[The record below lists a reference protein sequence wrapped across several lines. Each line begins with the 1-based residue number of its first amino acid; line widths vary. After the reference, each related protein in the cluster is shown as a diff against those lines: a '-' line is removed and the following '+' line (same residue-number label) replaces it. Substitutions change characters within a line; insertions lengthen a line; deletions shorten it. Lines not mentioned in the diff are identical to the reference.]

1 MEYAIF
7 PMKTI
12 ALSQGYKTSH
22 KAWDVTDGNTDKSWW
37 YAPCRVKVLAVFPYD
52 EEKESGFYNTVLF
65 GTCDEDGNE
74 AEVMCEDGVARVLT
88 FGCTHMDKDDFK
100 SMDYQV
106 GDKYA
111 SGTAC
116 YREGMTGLRPDLY
129 PSQGNHVHMDVGL
142 GWQYKKEKIDGGW
155 HLKDTML
162 SDDKTLIGNTFYKL
176 EGFNTDEDGTTLGY
190 TFTKVTSRT
199 VGGSGTVE
207 PTPTPTPT
215 PTPDTSEKIS
225 ITGYGL
231 YVNKLGLKIR
241 TEPNSSSES
250 LITVPVGKELKIRK
264 FLDGFQSDGYQ
275 WAATEYD
282 GNVGYSQIDTNGY
295 YTVVL
300 TDTSV
305 ISPSNGACI
314 VPKTLYLVA
323 SSKGANIRASIP
335 SGTATFVPAGS
346 KIKVEELIPGFQSD
360 GYQWVKASYNGTTGY
375 VQADVKNWHYF
386 KID

>member
-7 PMKTI
+7 PMKKMSI
-12 ALSQGYKTSH
+12 SQAYSTSH
-22 KAWDVTDGNTDKSWW
+22 KAWDCNGDGKGKDYW
-37 YAPCRVKVLAVFPYD
+37 YAPCRIKVLALFPR
-52 EEKESGFYNTVLF
+52 KTTGFYNTVLF
-65 GTCDEDGNE
+65 GTCDENRNE
-74 AEVMCEDGVARVLT
+74 AAVMCEDGVARVLT
-88 FGCTHMDKDDFK
+88 FGCTHIDTE
-100 SMDYQV
+100 DYDNFSYEV
-106 GDKYA
+106 NHVYEAGEP
-111 SGTAC
+111 C
-116 YREGMTGLRPDLY
+116 YREGFEGLSSDNDLH
-129 PSQGNHVHMDVGL
+129 GNHVHMDVGL

-155 HLKDTML
+155 HLNDTML
-162 SDDKTLIGNTFYKL
+162 SDTKTLIGNTFYKL
-176 EGFNTDEDGTTLGY
+176 EGFNDDSDVNTKGY
-190 TFTKVTSRT
+190 TFTTVTSRT
-199 VGGSGTVE
+199 VSGSGTVE

-215 PTPDTSEKIS
+215 PDTTEKIS

-314 VPKTLYLVA
+314 VPRTLYLIA

-335 SGTATFVPAGS
+335 SGKATFVSAGS

>member
-1 MEYAIF
+1 MEYAIY

-12 ALSQGYKTSH
+12 SISQRANGGYSH
-22 KAWDVTDGNTDKSWW
+22 VGLQAWDIVGTDTGIEPW
-37 YAPCRVKVLAVFPYD
+37 YAPCRVKVLAINPR
-52 EEKESGFYNTVLF
+52 SWMSNTVFF
-65 GTCDEDGNE
+65 GSCDENGNE
-74 AEVMCEDGVARVLT
+74 AKVMCEDGVARVLT
-88 FGCTHMDKDDFK
+88 FSCTHMEDEGL
-100 SMDYQV
+100 S
-106 GDKYA
+106 KYGIEVNKKFEA
-111 SGTAC
+111 GEAC
-116 YREGMTGLRPDLY
+116 YEEGKKGKADGY
-129 PSQGNHVHMDVGL
+129 HVHMEVAE
-142 GWQYKKEKIDGGW
+142 GWAY
-155 HLKDTML
+155 
-162 SDDKTLIGNTFYKL
+162 DKTKNSSTGQWETNGIITIADIFYQL
-176 EGFNTDEDGTTLGY
+176 SGFNTIGGSYGANGY
-190 TFTKVTSRT
+190 TFKTVTSRT
-199 VGGSGTVE
+199 VSGSGTVE
-207 PTPTPTPT
+207 PTPTPT

-275 WAATEYD
+275 WAATEYE

-314 VPKTLYLVA
+314 VPRTLYLIA

-335 SGTATFVPAGS
+335 SGTATFVSAGS

-360 GYQWVKASYNGTTGY
+360 GYQWVKASYDGTTGY

>member
-1 MEYAIF
+1 MA
-7 PMKTI
+7 
-12 ALSQGYKTSH
+12 
-22 KAWDVTDGNTDKSWW
+22 DGNTVD
-37 YAPCRVKVLAVFPYD
+37 
-52 EEKESGFYNTVLF
+52 
-65 GTCDEDGNE
+65 
-74 AEVMCEDGVARVLT
+74 
-88 FGCTHMDKDDFK
+88 
-100 SMDYQV
+100 
-106 GDKYA
+106 
-111 SGTAC
+111 
-116 YREGMTGLRPDLY
+116 
-129 PSQGNHVHMDVGL
+129 
-142 GWQYKKEKIDGGW
+142 
-155 HLKDTML
+155 
-162 SDDKTLIGNTFYKL
+162 
-176 EGFNTDEDGTTLGY
+176 
-190 TFTKVTSRT
+190 
-199 VGGSGTVE
+199 
-207 PTPTPTPT
+207 PT
-215 PTPDTSEKIS
+215 PTPDRTEKIS

-241 TEPNSSSES
+241 TESNSSSES

-314 VPKTLYLVA
+314 VPRTLYLIA
-323 SSKGANIRASIP
+323 SSKGANIRTSIP
-335 SGTATFVPAGS
+335 SGTATFVSAGS